1 MLNCHKVSRVLYF
14 AFFSMFYVFFV
25 IFLGT
30 AKYKEMQWGRKK
42 LGTVNKVEPMPL
54 HNLDQILYDTPTKNS

>member
-1 MLNCHKVSRVLYF
+1 
-14 AFFSMFYVFFV
+14 MFYVFFV